1 MHRQTQSIHTIQPS
15 ILLFTHQFVHP
26 SIQTQTESSKHYM
39 FPFMQMKDQETP
51 LNKLYQ
57 QVRTAML
64 NIDEKEESQAAVNQL
79 LKVAKDW

>member
-1 MHRQTQSIHTIQPS
+1 
-15 ILLFTHQFVHP
+15 
-26 SIQTQTESSKHYM
+26 
-39 FPFMQMKDQETP
+39 MQMKEQKNP

-64 NIDEKEESQAAVNQL
+64 NIDEKEGSQAAVNQL